1 MTTGFRS
8 ILSVARLGLIAVA
21 MTACGTLSSS
31 LSPSTST
38 TTLMAG
44 WEHHFRLQW
53 TVEAKHDGA
62 RQLDGYVYN
71 TYGGNAQSVRLL
83 GQALDRSGAIV
94 GQRIVWVPEGV
105 GGFGRTYF
113 EIPDLPAADHYQ
125 VSVWDYSFLEAD
137 LRR

>member
-1 MTTGFRS
+1 MITGFRS

-21 MTACGTLSSS
+21 MTACGTISSS

-71 TYGGNAQSVRLL
+71 TYGGNAQTVRLL
-83 GQALDRSGAIV
+83 GPALGRSRGI
-94 GQRIVWVPEGV
+94 
-105 GGFGRTYF
+105 
-113 EIPDLPAADHYQ
+113 
-125 VSVWDYSFLEAD
+125 
-137 LRR
+137 RRQGTAWGS

>member
-8 ILSVARLGLIAVA
+8 ILTVARLGLIAVLV
-21 MTACGTLSSS
+21 TACGTISSS

-44 WEHHFRLQW
+44 WEHHFTLQW
-53 TVEAKHDGA
+53 TVESNHNGA

-71 TYGGNAQSVRLL
+71 THGENAQSVRLL
-83 GQALDRSGAIV
+83 GQALDPSGTIV

-113 EIPDLPAADHYQ
+113 EIPDLPAADHYR
-125 VSVWDYSFLEAD
+125 VSVWDYSFFQAD

>member
-1 MTTGFRS
+1 MITGFRS

-21 MTACGTLSSS
+21 MTACGTVSS

-44 WEHHFRLQW
+44 WERHFTLQW
-53 TVEAKHDGA
+53 TVEAKPDGA
-62 RQLDGYVYN
+62 RRLDGYVYN

-113 EIPDLPAADHYQ
+113 EIPDLPASDHYR
-125 VSVWDYSFLEAD
+125 VSVWDYSFFQAG
-137 LRR
+137 LRP

>member
-8 ILSVARLGLIAVA
+8 ILTVARLGLIAVLV
-21 MTACGTLSSS
+21 TACGTISSS

-44 WEHHFRLQW
+44 WEHHFTLQW

-71 TYGGNAQSVRLL
+71 THGENAQSVRLL
-83 GQALDRSGAIV
+83 GQALDPSGTIV

-113 EIPDLPAADHYQ
+113 EIPDLPAADHYR
-125 VSVWDYSFLEAD
+125 VSVWDYSFFQAD

>member
-8 ILSVARLGLIAVA
+8 ILTLARLGLIAVA
-21 MTACGTLSSS
+21 MTACGTVSSS
-31 LSPSTST
+31 LNPSASA

-44 WEHHFRLQW
+44 WERHFTLEW
-53 TVEAKHDGA
+53 TVEPKPDGA
-62 RQLDGYVYN
+62 RQLDGYVSS

-83 GQALDRSGAIV
+83 GQALDRAGAIV

-113 EIPDLPAADHYQ
+113 EIPDLPAADHYR
-125 VSVWDYSFLEAD
+125 VSVWDYSFFQAD
-137 LRR
+137 LRP